1 MKTKIPS
8 EKKKRS
14 YKIFY
19 LILSKRNQQKLVL
32 NSTEGLEQREG
43 ESWVFLCLGKSESL
57 KEKGVR
63 ARVVIE
69 FKSERC

>member
-1 MKTKIPS
+1 M
-8 EKKKRS
+8 
-14 YKIFY
+14 
-19 LILSKRNQQKLVL
+19 
-32 NSTEGLEQREG
+32 
-43 ESWVFLCLGKSESL
+43 FLCLGKSESL